1 MFITE
6 ADNEIGSSG
15 TKNGENKTWNGA
27 VCVIAWIIKSGWHY
41 TVEFTDQNT
50 KAVFIAFQA
59 ES

>member
-1 MFITE
+1 MFIAET
-6 ADNEIGSSG
+6 DNEIGNSG
-15 TKNGENKTWNGA
+15 TKNGGKKLEMGQS
-27 VCVIAWIIKSGWHY
+27 VLLPWIIKSGWHY